1 MTFTYPTPEEI
12 WNDFTGGESPRDFVV
27 RMGGETV
34 EDCVEMHLESIPDAM
49 GIMRNG
55 SWRNSFRQ
63 PWQLRRDEVRHGLLA
78 YLEQHRELW
87 AVEEAEHA
95 LEAREG
101 ATAPTKEDVP
111 ESETFPTAQETPTG
125 LDEHA
130 ESGE

>member
-1 MTFTYPTPEEI
+1 MTLTYPTPEEI

-34 EDCVEMHLESIPDAM
+34 EACVDMHLGGIPDAM

-55 SWRNSFRQ
+55 SWGSSFRQ

-87 AVEEAEHA
+87 AVQEAEQTPE
-95 LEAREG
+95 LREDSSVPEG
-101 ATAPTKEDVP
+101 EEIP
-111 ESETFPTAQETPTG
+111 ESEGFATADETPASPEERT
-125 LDEHA
+125 